1 MIAMEETVETAG
13 AVADLPEEIF
23 ILGGLNPFP
32 HERYRVSV
40 EPDAPPFLRI
50 QTVDDDL
57 VFHVLDP
64 FLVVENYEPAIGD
77 DDDELLRLTGVV
89 DTRLLVIVNLA
100 NGVSQATVNLAAPI
114 VVNRKTGQAKQVILQ
129 NANQYSVRHRLFG

>member
-1 MIAMEETVETAG
+1 MIAMEESVETVE
-13 AVADLPEEIF
+13 VVSDLPEEIC

-32 HERYRVSV
+32 HEHYRLSA

-50 QTVDDDL
+50 ETVDDDM

-64 FLVVENYEPAIGD
+64 FLIVADYEPAIGD
-77 DDDELLRLTGVV
+77 DDDTTLGLNGPE
-89 DTRLLVIVNLA
+89 DTRLLVIVNLSKGA
-100 NGVSQATVNLAAPI
+100 SEATVNLAAPI

-129 NANQYSVRHRLFG
+129 NAAQYSVRHKLFG

>member
-1 MIAMEETVETAG
+1 MTAMEQTVETIG
-13 AVADLPEEIF
+13 TVADLPAEIH

-40 EPDAPPFLRI
+40 EPEAPPFLRI

-77 DDDELLRLTGVV
+77 DDDQLLGLSGVA

-100 NGVSQATVNLAAPI
+100 SGATQATVNLAAPI

-129 NANQYSVRHRLFG
+129 NANQYSVKHKLFG

>member
-1 MIAMEETVETAG
+1 MEQTVEPAG
-13 AVADLPEEIF
+13 TVADLPAEIR
-23 ILGGLNPFP
+23 ILGGLDPFP

-40 EPDAPPFLRI
+40 EPEAPPFLRI

-77 DDDELLRLTGVV
+77 DDDQLLSLTGAA
-89 DTRLLVIVNLA
+89 DTRMLVIVNLT
-100 NGVSQATVNLAAPI
+100 NGASQATVNLAAPI

-129 NANQYSVRHRLFG
+129 NANQYSVRHKLFG